1 MKTDCFLQGL
11 DWLTLKEVEEEERGR
26 NNTYTRA
33 MGRDCR
39 SWGRRN
45 STKACARGGDGRS
58 KGRGRGRTLGGGAT
72 GAEPGRGGKS
82 SSTMSRMYSVQREV
96 KQNTRD

>member
-1 MKTDCFLQGL
+1 VKTDCFLQGL

-39 SWGRRN
+39 VRCISI
-45 STKACARGGDGRS
+45 
-58 KGRGRGRTLGGGAT
+58 
-72 GAEPGRGGKS
+72 
-82 SSTMSRMYSVQREV
+82 MYDTYQTIYTCISVV
-96 KQNTRD
+96 